1 MFRVRLILLSCTLM
15 AKISYHVIRQ
25 GRQISILE
33 ILFHTSMQ
41 PAMTK
46 GKRLVKVHGLW
57 KLLFLSHFSVVY
69 QYVDLLHFFLFFLC
83 FFPFYGYPMGYSWR
97 ILNREFSGMV
107 VILGLVTY
115 LLEKIG

>member
-33 ILFHTSMQ
+33 ILFHNSMQ

-46 GKRLVKVHGLW
+46 GKRLIKINGLW

-69 QYVDLLHFFLFFLC
+69 QYVDLLQLFFVS

-97 ILNREFSGMV
+97 ILNPEFSGMV

>member
-1 MFRVRLILLSCTLM
+1 M

-46 GKRLVKVHGLW
+46 GKRLIKINGLW

-69 QYVDLLHFFLFFLC
+69 QYVYNFFFFV
-83 FFPFYGYPMGYSWR
+83 FFPFYGYPMGHSWR
-97 ILNREFSGMV
+97 ILNPEFSGMV